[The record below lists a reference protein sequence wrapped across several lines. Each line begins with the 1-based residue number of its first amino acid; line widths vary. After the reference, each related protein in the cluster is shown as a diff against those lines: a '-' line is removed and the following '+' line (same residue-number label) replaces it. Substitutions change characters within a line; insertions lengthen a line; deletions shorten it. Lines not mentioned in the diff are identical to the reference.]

1 MYRYIERRNKPRTV
15 LMQVLTLGF
24 SRTGTS
30 SMRIALEKLG
40 YNETNHGFTVSTSP
54 LEMEMWTEAINA
66 KFFGKGKPYG
76 RAEWD
81 QLLGHCMAVTDMP
94 HLLFAKELIS
104 AYPEAKVVLTAREVD
119 SWWKSFKDTIGGVLA
134 SPVGDLTVRLVAN
147 TAGRDREFWRLAFNA
162 MFGTNDVTEE
172 IAKKRYIEYYDEVRS
187 LVPKERLLEYRV
199 GEGWESL
206 CRFLGKDVPAE
217 PFPKVND
224 TQAFQD
230 QIKKRV
236 DAVLRRVAAKF
247 VMPAALVCACFVV
260 YGGRIFA

>member
-15 LMQVLTLGF
+15 PMQVLVLGF
-24 SRTGTS
+24 PRTGTS

-40 YNETNHGFTVSTSP
+40 YNETNHGFTVSESP

-94 HLLFAKELIS
+94 HLLFAEELIA
-104 AYPEAKVVLTAREVD
+104 AYPEAKVVLTTRNVD
-119 SWWKSFKDTIGGVLA
+119 RWWKSYKDTIGGALA
-134 SPVGDLTVRLVAN
+134 SPVGDIPARFEAN
-147 TAGRDREFWRLAFNA
+147 TVDMVREFTRLAYNA
-162 MFGTNDVTEE
+162 MFGTDNVTEE
-172 IAKKRYIEYYDEVRS
+172 VAKKRYIEYYDEVQS

-206 CRFLGKDVPAE
+206 CRFLEKNVPVE
-217 PFPKVND
+217 PFPHVND

-230 QIKKRV
+230 LIKKIT
-236 DAVLRRVAAKF
+236 DYH
-247 VMPAALVCACFVV
+247 M
-260 YGGRIFA
+260 GN